1 MCVCVCVC
9 VCVCSC
15 ISILVGAKCP
25 HKDSKTWN
33 DVPCGDLFPVLSRRN
48 SVFLTMLLLLKKV
61 KSCCGGVPGV
71 PGIPGTHGPD
81 GSDGPRGQ
89 KGDPGKLN
97 SSFLLGLPKGVPG
110 LRGLPGRPGLKGD
123 VGLPG
128 PPGHPGPQGEKGRSS
143 NAAVSQKC
151 FFSYKR
157 FNRWKILPDLDQQF
171 QGESLTNGTFV
182 CTTRGVYFFSYHMS
196 AKSRLCLKLMKGA
209 DSHMLM
215 CDNADGFLVTSGS
228 AVLELAVGDT
238 VSLQTHKYSS
248 IVSSQSSTS
257 HTFTGFLLFPTA

>member
-1 MCVCVCVC
+1 LNSEWSSAGLLLVWVCVV
-9 VCVCSC
+9 
-15 ISILVGAKCP
+15 A
-25 HKDSKTWN
+25 
-33 DVPCGDLFPVLSRRN
+33 PVVSQ
-48 SVFLTMLLLLKKV
+48 
-61 KSCCGGVPGV
+61 SCCGGVPGV

-89 KGDPGKLN
+89 KGDPAGEATRPIR
-97 SSFLLGLPKGVPG
+97 GQKGVPG

-157 FNRWKILPDLDQQF
+157 VISQTVMSDTNIEFNREILPDLDQQF